1 MGKVILGMTISLDG
15 FVNDRDGRVD
25 RLYPDLGEL
34 RKTKMLQDAIK
45 TTGAV
50 VMGKHAYEMGDPDT
64 IADYY
69 EFQTPIFVLTHAVP
83 EKLPKENENLKF
95 TFVTNGIESAITR
108 AKAAAGGKNVLVI
121 GGAST
126 FQQCLKAKLCDELQ
140 IGIMPVLFGEGLR
153 LFANLEH
160 EDIRLEKIRLMESPD
175 GRTDIWF
182 RVVK

>member
-1 MGKVILGMTISLDG
+1 MGKVVLGMTISVDG

-25 RLYPDLGEL
+25 RLYPDLVEL
-34 RKTKMLQDAIK
+34 GKTKMLKDAIR

-50 VMGKHAYEMGDPDT
+50 VMGRNAYAMADPDRF
-64 IADYY
+64 ADNY

-83 EKLPKENENLKF
+83 EKLPKENENLKVI
-95 TFVTNGIESAITR
+95 FVTDGIRSAITK
-108 AKAAAGGKNVLVI
+108 AKTAAGKLNVTVI

-126 FQQCLKAKLCDELQ
+126 FQQCLHERLCDEVQ
-140 IGIMPVLFGEGLR
+140 IGIMPVLLGRGLR
-153 LFANLEH
+153 LFEHLEDD
-160 EDIRLEKIRLMESPD
+160 DIRLEKIRIMESAG